1 MKLREEL
8 FIETGVFGKYV
19 SFLLEEN
26 VIARKE
32 YGHLPS
38 FLAARKESLAVMSE
52 EKQLYSQSW
61 NVK

>member
-52 EKQLYSQSW
+52 EKQL
-61 NVK
+61 